1 MAQPVT
7 AILAH
12 QGVLADKARRFTQD
26 ANEASLLVGKVVGR
40 AFSDVAPDADDEAIV
55 LAMQRE
61 LDRLIARMRPANG

>member
-12 QGVLADKARRFTQD
+12 QGALADKARRFTKD

-40 AFSDVAPDADDEAIV
+40 AFSDLPEDADDKAII
-55 LAMQRE
+55 LAMQRD
-61 LDRLIARMRPANG
+61 LDRLIARMRRASA